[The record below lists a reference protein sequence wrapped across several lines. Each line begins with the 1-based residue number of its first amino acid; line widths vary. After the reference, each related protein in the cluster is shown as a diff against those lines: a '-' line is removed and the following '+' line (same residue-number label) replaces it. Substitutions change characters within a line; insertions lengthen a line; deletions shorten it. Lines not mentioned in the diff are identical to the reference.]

1 MGSFHCR
8 VPRENAFL
16 GRNSFS
22 IKMSRGVKIASLVVA
37 LAILSLSAAASDE
50 QGERRS
56 IFDCYEVW
64 SRCSGWSSFLT
75 GYAWLTCDDRC
86 KELGKSGGNCVPVP
100 SNCPLSSDA
109 FQCQCH

>member
-1 MGSFHCR
+1 MGISFCSR
-8 VPRENAFL
+8 LPRKRKQVQEN
-16 GRNSFS
+16 RSS
-22 IKMSRGVKIASLVVA
+22 IKMSRGVGIASLVVA
-37 LAILSLSAAASDE
+37 MAILSLSAAASDE

-109 FQCQCH
+109 LQ